1 VEIYIASFS
10 IFFRLIFEKGGIEVE
25 YKSTNMQF
33 TEKLKDIREEIAT
46 LRAVVNGIPLGV
58 VVADMDGKIIVFN
71 SMVEEIFG
79 LESNEMSLA
88 HWSSVYRIYYADE
101 VTLYP
106 QELLPMVRAQ
116 DGEEVKEEVLFLK
129 GNAPLGERWVC
140 VTTSLLRDE
149 NGSLQGVVL
158 TFDEI
163 TESHNAANQITEAK
177 AKYKRLAS
185 AVEQTADS
193 IIITNKK
200 GIIEYVNPGFEL
212 TTGYSSQEV
221 IGKTPRILKS
231 GHHDQDFYKKL
242 WGQIES
248 GSHFRGTVLNK
259 KKNGELYWAEQTITP
274 LKDDQGSINNYV
286 SVLKDITELRKKHEQ
301 DLQLSIARKVQQ
313 QLYPAPF
320 TLHGFDLDAGTY
332 PADET
337 GGDFFDYINTR
348 DGFIWISIGDVSGHG
363 IGSALIMAETHAYV
377 RSYTKMIAD
386 PGEVLTKVNQELSAD
401 TEEMRYVP
409 MVLAR
414 IDLNNRSLTYANA
427 GHVPGYLLSASGEIL
442 RTMSKTGIPLGVEEN
457 ASFSSSD
464 PIELSPGTTAIFF
477 TDGLVE
483 ARGLVASE
491 FGPDRVIEVVN
502 QHQHVNSG
510 EMVKKLYQAVRS
522 YAGNQ
527 PQEDDITIV
536 LLKTD

>member
-1 VEIYIASFS
+1 M
-10 IFFRLIFEKGGIEVE
+10 G
-25 YKSTNMQF
+25 YKSTNLQS
-33 TEKLKDIREEIAT
+33 TEKPKDILEEIAT
-46 LRAVVNGIPLGV
+46 LRAVVNGIAVGV
-58 VVADMDGKIIVFN
+58 VVADMDGKIIIFN
-71 SMVEEIFG
+71 SMAEKIFG
-79 LESNEMSLA
+79 LELSEVTLA
-88 HWSSVYRIYYADE
+88 HWSRVYSFYYADE

-106 QELLPMVRAQ
+106 EELLPMVRAL
-116 DGEEVKEEVLFLK
+116 DGEEVTDEVLFIK
-129 GNAPLGERWVC
+129 GIAPLGEFLVC
-140 VTTSLLRDE
+140 ITSSLLRDE
-149 NGSLQGVVL
+149 NGLLQGVVL

-163 TESHNAANQITEAK
+163 TESHNATNQIIEAK
-177 AKYKRLAS
+177 AKYERLAS

-193 IIITNKK
+193 VIITNKK

-212 TTGYSSQEV
+212 TTGYSSQEA

-242 WGQIES
+242 WDQIES
-248 GSHFRGTVLNK
+248 GSHFQGTVLNK
-259 KKNGELYWAEQTITP
+259 KKNGELYWSEQTITP

-313 QLYPAPF
+313 QFYPAPI
-320 TLHGFDLDAGTY
+320 TLQGFDLDAGTY

-337 GGDFFDYINTR
+337 GGDFFDYINTG
-348 DGFIWISIGDVSGHG
+348 DGFLWITIGDVSGHG
-363 IGSALIMAETHAYV
+363 IGSALIMAETYAYL
-377 RSYTKMIAD
+377 RSYTKMISD
-386 PGEVLTKVNQELSAD
+386 PGEVLTRVNRELSAD
-401 TEEMRYVP
+401 TDQMRYVP

-442 RTMSKTGIPLGVEEN
+442 RTMSNSGMPLGVEDD
-457 ASFSSSD
+457 ASFASCD

-483 ARGLVASE
+483 ARGLAASE
-491 FGPDRVIEVVN
+491 FGLDQVIEVVN
-502 QHQHVNSG
+502 QHQNSNSG
-510 EMVKKLYQAVRS
+510 EIVEQLYQAVRS